1 MTGSHGSHD
10 GHFGGPRYHF
20 TDIYLGDYFCHYSD
34 NEQKTSSWKKS
45 ISHCTI
51 SSSSRSKG
59 YDGRNYCYEVLAY
72 WRTSLCRW
80 THILSPSTTMVA
92 RSYILDTRAVQRN
105 SPLVLSAL
113 LTAIV
118 KKHLAGTGREDLA

>member
-1 MTGSHGSHD
+1 MTRSHGSDD
-10 GHFGGPRYHF
+10 GYSGSSRYHF
-20 TDIYLGDYFCHYSD
+20 ADLYMGDYFRHYSD
-34 NEQKTSSWKKS
+34 NEQKTSSWEKS
-45 ISHCTI
+45 ISHRTL
-51 SSSSRSKG
+51 SPSSRSKG
-59 YDGRNYCYEVLAY
+59 HDGRNYCYEVLAY
-72 WRTSLCRW
+72 WCTSLCWW

-118 KKHLAGTGREDLA
+118 KKHLAGIGREDLA